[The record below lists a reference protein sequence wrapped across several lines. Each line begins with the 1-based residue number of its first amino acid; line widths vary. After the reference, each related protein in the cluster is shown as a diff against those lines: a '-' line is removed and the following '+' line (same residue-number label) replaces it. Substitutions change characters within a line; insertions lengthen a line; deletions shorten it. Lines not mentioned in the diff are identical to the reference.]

1 MAYVFIS
8 QQVDMP
14 PYSPERLFDNVEELE
29 QLITDVED
37 VTAHK
42 FLLHRLLAQ
51 VEFEHIVDE
60 LFTVGIE
67 YFNVGACFLE
77 EWFSIKRNTIKNTY
91 KVLSRLQ
98 ISFYFF

>member
-14 PYSPERLFDNVEELE
+14 PYSPERLFDNVEEFG

-42 FLLHRLLAQ
+42 FL
-51 VEFEHIVDE
+51 
-60 LFTVGIE
+60 
-67 YFNVGACFLE
+67 
-77 EWFSIKRNTIKNTY
+77 
-91 KVLSRLQ
+91 
-98 ISFYFF
+98 